1 MDTQTNVVATGHEP
15 VATQTDLVATGR
27 EPVATQTDPVATEHE
42 PVATVHNPVAT
53 ERVGALFTEHKV
65 TFYTHKLHSQTIK
78 VLRSYFFI

>member
-1 MDTQTNVVATGHEP
+1 VVATGHEP
-15 VATQTDLVATGR
+15 VATQIDLVATGR
-27 EPVATQTDPVATEHE
+27 EPVATEHE

>member
-1 MDTQTNVVATGHEP
+1 LHLDTQTNVVATGHEP
-15 VATQTDLVATGR
+15 VATQIDLVATGR
-27 EPVATQTDPVATEHE
+27 KPVATEHE

-53 ERVGALFTEHKV
+53 ERVGALFTEYKV